1 MNSQFEAGS
10 WASATVQGKE
20 TSGADAVRMVL
31 KAGLAERDNNAPD
44 PVPGPEAPA
53 NGFGNTWAC

>member
-1 MNSQFEAGS
+1 MSRSSKDGS
-10 WASATVQGKE
+10 WAAATIPGDDEAK
-20 TSGADAVRMVL
+20 AAVRQVMR
-31 KAGLAERDNNAPD
+31 AGLGERDNNAPD